1 MYMYQNKW
9 FPKQSNPEASRKTYI
24 DCFKNITVN
33 FNSQMRL
40 TLGKYKGGVEYHPP
54 RGFSEF
60 FLSDPT
66 SAPEVFS
73 SRSLILLAHFETS
86 LGIIGCYG
94 YEI

>member
-1 MYMYQNKW
+1 MYQNKW

-54 RGFSEF
+54 QRF
-60 FLSDPT
+60 F
-66 SAPEVFS
+66 
-73 SRSLILLAHFETS
+73 
-86 LGIIGCYG
+86 
-94 YEI
+94 